1 VIKNIKSKA
10 TQDIFDGSN
19 FKAARKVPSK
29 LHERARDFLDAVLLM
44 RSKNRAPRHPGEILQ
59 RVFLEDMGITQSGLA
74 NHLKWKP
81 GKINEIVNKKRGITA
96 ETALALADALKT
108 TPEFWLNLQSNY
120 DLWQAEQS
128 HTKVSAISA

>member
-1 VIKNIKSKA
+1 
-10 TQDIFDGSN
+10 
-19 FKAARKVPSK
+19 
-29 LHERARDFLDAVLLM
+29 M
-44 RSKNRAPRHPGEILQ
+44 RPKNREPRHPGEILQ

-128 HTKVSAISA
+128 HTKVAAISA

>member
-1 VIKNIKSKA
+1 
-10 TQDIFDGSN
+10 
-19 FKAARKVPSK
+19 
-29 LHERARDFLDAVLLM
+29 M
-44 RSKNRAPRHPGEILQ
+44 RPKNRAPRHPGEILQ
-59 RVFLEDMGITQSGLA
+59 RVFLAEMGITQSGLA
-74 NHLKWKP
+74 KHLKWKP

-120 DLWQAEQS
+120 DLWQAEQN

>member
-1 VIKNIKSKA
+1 
-10 TQDIFDGSN
+10 
-19 FKAARKVPSK
+19 
-29 LHERARDFLDAVLLM
+29 M
-44 RSKNRAPRHPGEILQ
+44 RPKNRAPSHPGEILQ
-59 RVFLEDMGITQSGLA
+59 RMFLDDIDITQSELA

-120 DLWQAEQS
+120 DLWMAGQS
-128 HTKVSAISA
+128 HIKVSAISA